1 MESSITGQLGIC
13 LLWRIKMGNFKFGLK
28 LEIGGVECGMNY
40 ELHNSTSFIVIGFRN
55 NKIVRT
61 SSRE

>member
-1 MESSITGQLGIC
+1 MESSITGLQGIC
-13 LLWRIKMGNFKFGLK
+13 LLWRIKMGSFKFGLK
-28 LEIGGVECGMNY
+28 LESGGVNN
-40 ELHNSTSFIVIGFRN
+40 ELHSSTILIVIGFRN